1 MINFFAQTIQVIG
14 CMVPIVGIIAILY
27 KRQSISSMYL
37 ILTNIGCFI
46 MNIGNLFL
54 MRSTGFREALIAYK
68 MQYIGSILFYL
79 FFGLFVVSYFTKK
92 YTRSGFYIWGIFEL
106 VPLFCL
112 LDERW
117 IRLLFRS
124 LTFET
129 DPIFHFH
136 YMRMV
141 PQPLYMV
148 RYCVIAVVLLGGM
161 IASTIFLFRT
171 KIPSEREN
179 IARLT
184 GAEFV
189 IVVSLTIK
197 LTGLFNYDVV
207 PIFGSLSILAII
219 LSVIHGEFFGI
230 TDMAREWAF
239 EQMENSVIVVDKMY
253 GFLDANKFARDLFPE
268 LERHPERA
276 KVPDEIYQ
284 LFQLDD
290 CVVEIKDRFYE
301 LKMVEICKK
310 EKVEGY
316 SLLLADVTQMRQL
329 MDQLMEEKNRAD
341 EANQAKSAFMS
352 NMSHE
357 IRTPMNAIVGMTEIL
372 MRSDL
377 SETEREYLGNIQRSG
392 NALLGIINDILDFS
406 KLESGKMKITEEDYA
421 PLPMLNDLQMIILNR
436 IGSKMIQLQFDID
449 ENLPAKLYGDELR
462 IRQILINLAN
472 NAVKFTEE
480 GYVRVT
486 VKVRESDGENAEIF
500 FSVKDS
506 GQGIAPEDM
515 DKLFGAYSQV
525 DTKKN
530 HYKEGTGLGLSISKQ
545 FVEMMGGSIS
555 VKSKYGEGSEF
566 YFTIP
571 QKIVD
576 SRKAIE
582 VKEEPRGNSE
592 NVLNFTAPQAKI
604 MVVDDNEM
612 NRKVAKGLLA
622 PLKMQIDTAENGKQ
636 ALDMICSKKY
646 DLIFMDHMMP
656 IMDGLEATKR
666 LREMPDEYYKNVP
679 VLALTANA
687 IMEARQQ
694 FFDAGMNDFVV
705 KPIEIKDI
713 CTKIRHWLPA
723 EYIIENDAGAGNAER
738 QNAGRGTKLS
748 EGSEN
753 RIGLTVGNDTVMS
766 AMSNM
771 EQVPVKEEELLP
783 EIQGLDI
790 QEGIKNSGTKELFFS
805 LLGDFYK
812 LIDMKSTK
820 MEKCLADGLIR
831 DYTIEVH
838 ALKNTARMIG
848 AMELSKWCYELEM
861 AGNAEDVEKLTE
873 QTPGMLELYRSYK
886 EVLKPYATMQN
897 GEKQQV
903 SDAEIITSL
912 GELRDAM
919 DTFDLDKADEVM
931 KQIEEFKLGENLE
944 PLLDELRAYVA
955 DVAMEEVM
963 TTADKMIK
971 MIKDKLKHS

>member
-1 MINFFAQTIQVIG
+1 MMNFLIQTIQVIG
-14 CMVPIVGIIAILY
+14 CLVPVVGIIAILY

-46 MNIGNLFL
+46 MNIGYLFL
-54 MRSTGFREALIAYK
+54 MRSTGFKEALIAYK
-68 MQYIGSILFYL
+68 MQYIGSVLFYL

-92 YTRSGFYIWGIFEL
+92 YSRSGFYIWGFFEL
-106 VPLFCL
+106 IPLFCL
-112 LDERW
+112 MDDRW

-124 LTFET
+124 LTFEC

-141 PQPLYMV
+141 PQPLYMM
-148 RYCVIAVVLLGGM
+148 RYCIIAVVLLGGVV
-161 IASTIFLFRT
+161 ASTIFLFKS
-171 KIPSEREN
+171 KIDSEKEN

-184 GAEFV
+184 GAEFL

-197 LTGLFNYDVV
+197 LVGNFNYDVV
-207 PIFGSLSILAII
+207 PIFGSFAILAII

-230 TDMAREWAF
+230 MDMAREWAF
-239 EQMENSVIVVDKMY
+239 EQMENSVIVVDKMH
-253 GFLDANKFARDLFPE
+253 GFLDANTYARNLFPE
-268 LERHPERA
+268 LETHPERA

-301 LKMVEICKK
+301 LKMIEICKK
-310 EKVEGY
+310 EKIEGY
-316 SLLLADVTQMRQL
+316 SLLLADVTQMRHL
-329 MDQLMEEKNRAD
+329 MDQLVEEKNRAD

-377 SETEREYLGNIQRSG
+377 PETEREYLGNIQRSG

-406 KLESGKMKITEEDYA
+406 KIESGKMKLTEEDYA

-449 ENLPAKLYGDELR
+449 ENLPAKLFGDELR
-462 IRQILINLAN
+462 IRQILINIAN

-486 VKVRESDGENAEIF
+486 VKVRESDGEKAEIF

-506 GQGIAPEDM
+506 GQGIAPEDIE
-515 DKLFGAYSQV
+515 KLFGAYSQV

-530 HYKEGTGLGLSISKQ
+530 HYKEGTGLGLAISKQ
-545 FVEMMGGSIS
+545 FVEMMGGKIG

-566 YFTIP
+566 YFTIS

-576 SRKAIE
+576 SRKASE
-582 VKEEPRGNSE
+582 VKEEVGCNSE
-592 NVLNFTAPQAKI
+592 NVLNFTAPRARI
-604 MVVDDNEM
+604 VVVDDNEM

-636 ALDMICSKKY
+636 ALNMICSKKY

-656 IMDGLEATKR
+656 IMDGIEATKK
-666 LREMPDEYYKNVP
+666 LREMSDEYSKTVP
-679 VLALTANA
+679 VIALTANA

-694 FFDAGMNDFVV
+694 FFDAGMNDFVA
-705 KPIEIKDI
+705 KPIDLKDI
-713 CTKIRHWLPA
+713 CMKIRQWLPA
-723 EYIIENDAGAGNAER
+723 EYIIENEPEKNISVQKNQTGKNSNNAGAEKSQALIAAQAE
-738 QNAGRGTKLS
+738 
-748 EGSEN
+748 
-753 RIGLTVGNDTVMS
+753 
-766 AMSNM
+766 
-771 EQVPVKEEELLP
+771 KEEVLDV
-783 EIQGLDI
+783 IQGLDV
-790 QEGIKNSGTKELFFS
+790 QEGIKNSGTKELFYS

-861 AGNAEDVEKLTE
+861 AGNAEDVEKLTA

-886 EVLKPYATMQN
+886 EILKPYSKLQN
-897 GEKQQV
+897 EEKQQV
-903 SDAEIITSL
+903 ADADMIAAL
-912 GELRDAM
+912 KELRDAI
-919 DTFDLDKADEVM
+919 DNFDLDKADEVM
-931 KQIEEFKLGENLE
+931 KQIEGYQFTEDMG

-963 TTADKMIK
+963 ATADKMIK
-971 MIKDKLKHS
+971 MIETN

>member
-1 MINFFAQTIQVIG
+1 MINGLVQAIQIIG
-14 CMVPIVGIIAILY
+14 CMVPIVGIIALLY

-46 MNIGNLFL
+46 MNIGSLFL
-54 MRSTGFREALIAYK
+54 MRSTGFKEALIAYK

-92 YTRSGFYIWGIFEL
+92 YARAGFYIWGIFEL
-106 VPLFCL
+106 VPLVCL
-112 LDERW
+112 LDDRW

-129 DPIFHFH
+129 DPVFHFH
-136 YMRMV
+136 YMRMI
-141 PQPLYMV
+141 PQPLYMM
-148 RYCVIAVVLLGGM
+148 RYCIIAVVLLGGM
-161 IASTIFLFRT
+161 IASSIFLFKT
-171 KIPSEREN
+171 KISSEREN
-179 IARLT
+179 IGRLT

-189 IVVSLTIK
+189 IVISLTIK
-197 LTGLFNYDVV
+197 LVGNFNYDVV
-207 PIFGSLSILAII
+207 PLLGSLSILAII

-253 GFLDANKFARDLFPE
+253 GFLDANKYARDLFPE
-268 LERHPERA
+268 LEKHMERA
-276 KVPDEIYQ
+276 RVPEEIYE
-284 LFQLDD
+284 LFKLDD

-329 MDQLMEEKNRAD
+329 MDQLVEEKNRAD

-377 SETEREYLGNIQRSG
+377 PEMEREYLGNIQRSG

-449 ENLPAKLYGDELR
+449 ENLPAKLFGDELR

-486 VKVRESDGENAEIF
+486 VKVREKDGENAEIF

-506 GQGIAPEDM
+506 GQGIAPEDIE
-515 DKLFGAYSQV
+515 KLFGAYSQV

-530 HYKEGTGLGLSISKQ
+530 HYKEGTGLGLAISKQ
-545 FVEMMGGSIS
+545 FVEMMGGSIR

-576 SRKAIE
+576 ARKAIE
-582 VKEEPRGNSE
+582 VKEETGCKSE

-604 MVVDDNEM
+604 IVVDDNEM
-612 NRKVAKGLLA
+612 NCKVAKGLLA

-636 ALDMICSKKY
+636 ALDMIRSKKY

-656 IMDGLEATKR
+656 VMDGIEATKK
-666 LREMPDEYYKNVP
+666 LREMSDEYSKTVP

-694 FFDAGMNDFVV
+694 FFDAGMNDFVA

-713 CTKIRHWLPA
+713 CIKIRRWLPT
-723 EYIIENDAGAGNAER
+723 EYIVENDVSVENTER
-738 QNAGRGTKLS
+738 QNAGSGNGT
-748 EGSEN
+748 
-753 RIGLTVGNDTVMS
+753 GLTYKNDIAKN

-771 EQVPVKEEELLP
+771 EQLQTKEEEQLP
-783 EIQGLDI
+783 EIQGLDVG
-790 QEGIKNSGTKELFFS
+790 EGIKNSGTKELFFS

-820 MEKCLADGLIR
+820 MEKCLADGLVR

-861 AGNAEDVEKLTE
+861 AGNAEDMEKLTA
-873 QTPGMLELYRSYK
+873 QTSGMLELYRSYK
-886 EVLKPYATMQN
+886 EVLKPYAKQQN

-903 SDAEIITSL
+903 SDTEIITNLS
-912 GELRDAM
+912 ELRDAM

-931 KQIEEFKLGENLE
+931 KKIEGFKLGETLE

-963 TTADKMIK
+963 ATADKMIK
-971 MIKDKLKHS
+971 MIKDKLKNS